1 MTQAALLLAAL
12 LAAPAPPAAASAPPV
27 AAARAPTLVVR
38 ARGLDERAL
47 ADALRPRS
55 GGAAVVLLRNV
66 ASVDPDHT
74 FVDVELQAGE
84 LAVTVILRDG
94 RVFVR
99 RGPRGG
105 PRDAARLC
113 ASMLA
118 AIADDALAPLPER
131 AASPALAAAPSGQVS
146 ADMSQKTS
154 EAIAEPPADP
164 IAEPPAPVVPRPVP
178 PSPEPAP
185 KDMSSPP
192 ATDDLV
198 EPPPGAPPS
207 PVPEDRRPILGLALA
222 GGPLFGL
229 QPDPGVRG
237 GGGEVRVDLR
247 GSRVWLVTAGV
258 RAAGHTAVGMGP
270 ANREERFGLAR
281 LRVSLGAGAWLT
293 RGRFEL
299 RATANLSVEP
309 WFVTRAGRRV
319 EFGESTDPAPLL
331 GGHIRIAPTY
341 AVTRRLD
348 LGAFAEVAASATP
361 TGNAVRVRFGEPR
374 IFTLGGVEVSLGVE
388 LRVRAWPKPTKQR

>member
-12 LAAPAPPAAASAPPV
+12 LAAPAPPATHAVPPAAT
-27 AAARAPTLVVR
+27 ARAPTLVVR

-55 GGAAVVLLRNV
+55 GGADVVLLRDV

-131 AASPALAAAPSGQVS
+131 AASPALAATPAEQVPE
-146 ADMSQKTS
+146 DMSS
-154 EAIAEPPADP
+154 ETGEPPAEP
-164 IAEPPAPVVPRPVP
+164 TAEPLAAPPAPDPPQPVP
-178 PSPEPAP
+178 PPLAPAP

-192 ATDDLV
+192 LADDLV
-198 EPPPGAPPS
+198 EPPPGAPAS
-207 PVPEDRRPILGLALA
+207 PVLADRRPILGLGLA

-229 QPDPGVRG
+229 GPDPGVRG

-247 GSRVWLVTAGV
+247 GSRRWLVTAGV

-270 ANREERFGLAR
+270 ESREERFGLAR
-281 LRVSLGAGAWLT
+281 VRVSLGAGTWLT

-374 IFTLGGVEVSLGVE
+374 IFTLGGVEVSVGVE

>member
-12 LAAPAPPAAASAPPV
+12 LAAPAPPAAASAPPA

-55 GGAAVVLLRNV
+55 GGADVVLLRDV

-74 FVDVELQAGE
+74 FVDVEVQAGE

-146 ADMSQKTS
+146 EDMSPETADPPS
-154 EAIAEPPADP
+154 DPAVPPPADTVIP
-164 IAEPPAPVVPRPVP
+164 QPVPPAP
-178 PSPEPAP
+178 SPDP
-185 KDMSSPP
+185 KDMSSAP

-198 EPPPGAPPS
+198 EPPGVPPS
-207 PVPEDRRPILGLALA
+207 PVPEDRRPLLTFGLA

-270 ANREERFGLAR
+270 ENREERFGLAR

>member
-12 LAAPAPPAAASAPPV
+12 LAAPAPAPGDTSASPV

-47 ADALRPRS
+47 AGALRPRS
-55 GGAAVVLLRNV
+55 GGADVVLLRDV

-74 FVDVELQAGE
+74 FVDVELRAGE

-99 RGPRGG
+99 RGPGGG

-118 AIADDALAPLPER
+118 AIAGDALAPLPER
-131 AASPALAAAPSGQVS
+131 AASPALAAAPSGQVLEDIS
-146 ADMSQKTS
+146 QEPAD
-154 EAIAEPPADP
+154 ARAEPPAVDP
-164 IAEPPAPVVPRPVP
+164 AAAQAVPVPPAPD
-178 PSPEPAP
+178 PAP
-185 KDMSSPP
+185 RDMSS
-192 ATDDLV
+192 ATADDDLV
-198 EPPPGAPPS
+198 EPPAPAPVS
-207 PVPEDRRPILGLALA
+207 HVPEDRRPVLTLGLA
-222 GGPLFGL
+222 GGSLFGL
-229 QPDPGVRG
+229 RPDPGVRG

-247 GSRVWLVTAGV
+247 GRRVWLVTAGV
-258 RAAGHTAVGMGP
+258 RAAGHSVVGMDP
-270 ANREERFGLAR
+270 ENREERFGLAR
-281 LRVSLGAGAWLT
+281 VRVSLGAGAWLT

-299 RATANLSVEP
+299 RATANLSIEP
-309 WFVTRAGRRV
+309 WFVIRAGRRV
-319 EFGESTDPAPLL
+319 RFGESTDPAPLL

-341 AVTRRLD
+341 AIHRRLD
-348 LGAFAEVAASATP
+348 LGVFAEVAASATP

-374 IFTLGGVEVSLGVE
+374 IFSLGGVEMSFGVE

>member
-12 LAAPAPPAAASAPPV
+12 IAAPPPEPTPTAAPPAAV
-27 AAARAPTLVVR
+27 ARAPTLVVR

-47 ADALRPRS
+47 AAALRPRS
-55 GGAAVVLLRNV
+55 GGADVVLLRDV

-99 RGPRGG
+99 RGPGGG

-131 AASPALAAAPSGQVS
+131 AASPALAAAPSEQVPEDMSEEPAEPAVPAPPERS
-146 ADMSQKTS
+146 AD
-154 EAIAEPPADP
+154 PPQIVP
-164 IAEPPAPVVPRPVP
+164 VAPVL
-178 PSPEPAP
+178 EPAP
-185 KDMSSPP
+185 QDMSLTP
-192 ATDDLV
+192 AADDLV
-198 EPPPGAPPS
+198 EPAPPER
-207 PVPEDRRPILGLALA
+207 PKPAAKDRRPTLSLGLA

-229 QPDPGVRG
+229 GPDAGVRG

-247 GSRVWLVTAGV
+247 GPRVWLVSAGV
-258 RAAGHTAVGMGP
+258 RAAGHSLVRPGMES
-270 ANREERFGLAR
+270 REERFGLAR
-281 LRVSLGAGAWLT
+281 VRVSLGAGAWLT

-309 WFVTRAGRRV
+309 WFVTHVGRRV
-319 EFGESTDPAPLL
+319 SFGESTDPAPLL
-331 GGHIRIAPTY
+331 GGHIRIAPTF
-341 AVTRRLD
+341 AVTRWLD

-361 TGNAVRVRFGEPR
+361 TGNAVRVRLGDTR
-374 IFTLGGVEVSLGVE
+374 IFSAGGVEASLGLE
-388 LRVRAWPKPTKQR
+388 LRARAWPKQTKPR

>member
-12 LAAPAPPAAASAPPV
+12 LAAPAPTAPEPPSSPA

-47 ADALRPRS
+47 AGALRPRS
-55 GGAAVVLLRNV
+55 GGADVVLLRDV

-74 FVDVELQAGE
+74 FVDVELQGAE
-84 LAVTVILRDG
+84 LTVTIIVRDG

-99 RGPRGG
+99 RGPGGG

-131 AASPALAAAPSGQVS
+131 ATSPALAAGPSEQVPE
-146 ADMSQKTS
+146 DMP
-154 EAIAEPPADP
+154 EAPADDLP
-164 IAEPPAPVVPRPVP
+164 LAVPVP
-178 PSPEPAP
+178 TEPEPATAEPAP
-185 KDMSSPP
+185 KDMPPRPDPLDVVESAPVRAPP
-192 ATDDLV
+192 APAPKAMRPTV
-198 EPPPGAPPS
+198 EF
-207 PVPEDRRPILGLALA
+207 ALS

-229 QPDPGVRG
+229 GAPDADVRG

-247 GSRVWLVTAGV
+247 GPRAWLVTTGV
-258 RAAGHTAVGMGP
+258 RAAGHVVGRTGP
-270 ANREERFGLAR
+270 ANREEQFGLAR
-281 LRVSLGAGAWLT
+281 VRVSVGAGTWLR

-299 RATANLSVEP
+299 RATANLAVEP
-309 WFVTRAGRRV
+309 WLVTHANQRV
-319 EFGESTDPAPLL
+319 RPGESVDPAPLL
-331 GGHIRIAPTY
+331 GGHIRIAPTF
-341 AVTRRLD
+341 AVTSRLH

-361 TGNAVRVRFGEPR
+361 TGNAVRVRLGQSR
-374 IFTLGGVEVSLGVE
+374 LFTMGGLEASLGIE
-388 LRVRAWPKPTKQR
+388 LRVHPWAKQPKQR

>member
-12 LAAPAPPAAASAPPV
+12 LAAPTPLAAPSAPPA

-47 ADALRPRS
+47 AGALRPRS
-55 GGAAVVLLRNV
+55 GGADVVLLRDV

-74 FVDVELQAGE
+74 FIDVELQAGE
-84 LAVTVILRDG
+84 LAVTIILRDG

-131 AASPALAAAPSGQVS
+131 AASPALAAAPSEQVPE
-146 ADMSQKTS
+146 DMSLETADPATS
-154 EAIAEPPADP
+154 SPADP
-164 IAEPPAPVVPRPVP
+164 VAAPDLPQPAPIF
-178 PSPEPAP
+178 PSPAP

-192 ATDDLV
+192 VADDLV
-198 EPPPGAPPS
+198 EPPPRALPS
-207 PVPEDRRPILGLALA
+207 PAPEDRRPVLSLGLA

-229 QPDPGVRG
+229 RPDPGVRG
-237 GGGEVRVDLR
+237 GGGELRVDLR
-247 GSRVWLVTAGV
+247 GPRIWLVTAGV

-270 ANREERFGLAR
+270 ESREERFGLAR
-281 LRVSLGAGAWLT
+281 VRLSLGAGAWLT

-341 AVTRRLD
+341 AVTPRLD
-348 LGAFAEVAASATP
+348 LGAFAEVSASATP
-361 TGNAVRVRFGEPR
+361 TGNAVRVRLGEPR